1 MRIAALA
8 SLFVA
13 LTSLTLGTQ
22 ESTNSFERGQSAL
35 QQGRVQE
42 AAYYLKQALNTEPG
56 NSATLKTLAGVLV
69 DLGRPSAAE
78 EAYRK
83 VLELDPAE
91 FEAASHLG
99 LLLFEMGKEPEGRSL
114 LEETLEK
121 EQACGL
127 AHFHLGLILMR
138 SGKPETALTHFVNAI
153 EGGVEDP
160 RSHFNLAVLYSLK
173 DEQRDSIQ
181 HLRKTFEK
189 NPEKYVPR
197 VLNEL
202 KKVRC
207 DFDKVRYSTQFN
219 NLLSEYRE
227 FWPGSEAKSK

>member
-35 QQGRVQE
+35 QQGRIQE
-42 AAYYLKQALNTEPG
+42 AAYYFKQSLTTEPG
-56 NSATLKTLAGVLV
+56 NLATLKTLAGVLV
-69 DLGRPSAAE
+69 DLGRPSDAE

-83 VLELDPAE
+83 VLELNPADSA
-91 FEAASHLG
+91 AASYLG
-99 LLLFEMGKEPEGRSL
+99 LLLFEMGKRPEGRSL
-114 LEETLEK
+114 LEETLER
-121 EQACGL
+121 EPAFGL

-138 SGKPETALTHFVNAI
+138 SAEPETALAHFVNAI

-160 RSHFNLAVLYSLK
+160 RSHFSLAVLYSLK
-173 DEQRDSIQ
+173 DEQKDSIR

-207 DFDKVRYSTQFN
+207 DFDRVRYSTEFN
-219 NLLSEYRE
+219 DLLSEYRE
-227 FWPGSEAKSK
+227 FWPGSEAKGR